1 MIGNGNGKMNRGE
14 QSDLESTRNKISKS
28 DKAVIRW
35 ILKICKS
42 QMPTLVFLIAVN
54 VVHGITSVFFANFSK
69 NVIDGATV
77 MRDTGYIVRF
87 ALALLGVVILQMTLS
102 ITRSCVSERCKG
114 RLDIVLKRHLLD
126 VIMKKDYSTVT
137 SYHTGELQNRM
148 FNDVNIV
155 TDGFTKIL
163 PQGVFFVTKLAS
175 SLIYLIVLDR
185 VFALVFLI
193 GGCIVFAVTQ
203 LFRKQL
209 KALHKK
215 VQETEGKTRS
225 FVQEIVSN
233 LLVVKAFSVE
243 DKMQKQTDELQEDN
257 FTAKI
262 KRRNFSIFANTGL
275 NTVFSVGTVFAVAF
289 GAWRLLTGGMTYG
302 DVTAMIQLVNQVQS
316 PFASLSGVMP
326 QYFSMIASAERLM
339 EIDAI
344 KDEKQ
349 INESLIDVEDTY
361 KNLVAISFDN
371 ISFKYDRDIIFD
383 NTSFSVKKGDFVAIM
398 GISGIGK
405 STLLKLLLGV
415 FTAQSGEIKLKTSK
429 GDIPVDKNTRR
440 LFSYVPQGNMVI
452 SGTIRDNLTF
462 INDDVTE
469 KEIQNAIEVS
479 CAKQFIDE
487 LPMGMETVIGEKGL
501 GLSEGQ
507 IQRLAIARS
516 LLSKSPI
523 LLLDEATS
531 ALDEK
536 TEKQFLTNLRQLDD
550 MTCIIVSHKKAA
562 IEICN
567 KNIQIINGKIVEG

>member
-1 MIGNGNGKMNRGE
+1 MESKSNR
-14 QSDLESTRNKISKS
+14 ISKS
-28 DKAVIRW
+28 DKAVIKW

-42 QMPTLVFLIAVN
+42 QIPTLAFLIAVN
-54 VVHGITSVFFANFSK
+54 IIHGVTSVFFANFSK

-77 MRDTGYIVRF
+77 MKDTGYIIKF
-87 ALALLGVVILQMTLS
+87 ALALLGVVILQMSLS
-102 ITRSCVSERCKG
+102 IIRSCVSERCKG
-114 RLDIVLKRHLLD
+114 RLDIVLKHHLLD

-163 PQGVFFVTKLAS
+163 PQGIFFVTKLAS
-175 SLIYLIVLDR
+175 SLIYLIVLDKI
-185 VFALVFLI
+185 FALVFLI

-225 FVQEIVSN
+225 FIQETVSN

-243 DKMQKQTDELQEDN
+243 DKIQEQTDKLQEDN
-257 FTAKI
+257 FIAKI
-262 KRRNFSIFANTGL
+262 KRRNFSIYANTGL

-289 GAWRLLTGGMTYG
+289 GAWRILTGGMTYG

-316 PFASLSGVMP
+316 PFASLSGIMP

-339 EIDAI
+339 EIDSI
-344 KDEKQ
+344 KEENQ
-349 INESLIDVEDTY
+349 INECPIDVDKTY
-361 KNLVAISFDN
+361 KELREISFEN

-383 NTSFSVKKGDFVAIM
+383 NTSLTVKKGDFVAIT

-415 FTAQSGEIKLKTSK
+415 FNAQSGCITLKTTD
-429 GDIPVDKNTRR
+429 GEIAVDKNTRR
-440 LFSYVPQGNMVI
+440 LFSYVPQGNMVV
-452 SGTIRDNLTF
+452 SGTIRENLTF

-469 KEIQNAIEVS
+469 DEIAQAVEVS

-487 LPMGMETVIGEKGL
+487 LPRGLETVIGEKGL

-516 LLSKSPI
+516 LLSKAPV

-536 TEKQFLTNLRQLDD
+536 TEKQFLTNLRQLEN

-567 KNIQIINGKIVEG
+567 KNIRIKNGKIIEG

>member
-1 MIGNGNGKMNRGE
+1 MESKSNR
-14 QSDLESTRNKISKS
+14 ISKS
-28 DKAVIRW
+28 DKAVIKW

-42 QMPTLVFLIAVN
+42 QIPTLAFLIAVN
-54 VVHGITSVFFANFSK
+54 IIHGVTSVFFANFSK

-77 MRDTGYIVRF
+77 MKDTGYIIKF
-87 ALALLGVVILQMTLS
+87 ALALLGVVILQMSLS
-102 ITRSCVSERCKG
+102 IIRSCVSERCKG
-114 RLDIVLKRHLLD
+114 RLDIVLKHHLLD

-163 PQGVFFVTKLAS
+163 PQGIFFVTKLVS
-175 SLIYLIVLDR
+175 SLIYLIVLDKI
-185 VFALVFLI
+185 FALVFLI

-225 FVQEIVSN
+225 FIQETVSN

-243 DKMQKQTDELQEDN
+243 DKIQEQTDKLQEDN
-257 FTAKI
+257 FIAKI
-262 KRRNFSIFANTGL
+262 KRRNFSIYANTGL

-289 GAWRLLTGGMTYG
+289 GAWRILTGGMTYG

-316 PFASLSGVMP
+316 PFASLSGIMP

-339 EIDAI
+339 EIDSI
-344 KDEKQ
+344 KEENQ
-349 INESLIDVEDTY
+349 INECPIDVDKTY
-361 KNLVAISFDN
+361 KELREISFEN

-383 NTSFSVKKGDFVAIM
+383 NTSLTVKKGDFVAIT

-415 FTAQSGEIKLKTSK
+415 FTAQSGCITLKTTDSE
-429 GDIPVDKNTRR
+429 IAVDKNTRR
-440 LFSYVPQGNMVI
+440 LFSYVPQGNMVV
-452 SGTIRDNLTF
+452 SGTIRENLTF

-469 KEIQNAIEVS
+469 DEIAQAVEVS

-487 LPMGMETVIGEKGL
+487 LPRGLETVIGEKGL

-516 LLSKSPI
+516 LLSKAPI

-536 TEKQFLTNLRQLDD
+536 TEKQFLTNLRQLEN

-567 KNIQIINGKIVEG
+567 KNIQIKNGKIIEG

>member
-1 MIGNGNGKMNRGE
+1 MESKSNR
-14 QSDLESTRNKISKS
+14 ISKS
-28 DKAVIRW
+28 DKAVIKW

-42 QMPTLVFLIAVN
+42 QIPTLAFLIAVN
-54 VVHGITSVFFANFSK
+54 IIHGVTSVFFANFSK

-77 MRDTGYIVRF
+77 MKDTGYIIKF
-87 ALALLGVVILQMTLS
+87 ALALLGVVILQMSLS
-102 ITRSCVSERCKG
+102 IIRSCVSERCKG
-114 RLDIVLKRHLLD
+114 RLDIVLKHHLLD

-163 PQGVFFVTKLAS
+163 PQGIFFVTKLVS
-175 SLIYLIVLDR
+175 SLIYLIVLDKI
-185 VFALVFLI
+185 FALVFLI

-225 FVQEIVSN
+225 FIQETVSN

-243 DKMQKQTDELQEDN
+243 DKIQEQTDKLQEDN
-257 FTAKI
+257 FIAKI
-262 KRRNFSIFANTGL
+262 KRRNFSIYANTGL

-289 GAWRLLTGGMTYG
+289 GAWRILTGGMTYG

-316 PFASLSGVMP
+316 PFASLSGIMP

-339 EIDAI
+339 EIDSI
-344 KDEKQ
+344 KEENH
-349 INESLIDVEDTY
+349 INECPIDVDKTY
-361 KNLVAISFDN
+361 KELREISFKN

-383 NTSFSVKKGDFVAIM
+383 NTSLTVKKGDFVAIT

-415 FTAQSGEIKLKTSK
+415 FNAQNGCITLKTA
-429 GDIPVDKNTRR
+429 DNEIAVDKNTRR
-440 LFSYVPQGNMVI
+440 LFSYVPQGNMVV
-452 SGTIRDNLTF
+452 SGTIRENLTF

-469 KEIQNAIEVS
+469 DEIAQAVEVS

-487 LPMGMETVIGEKGL
+487 LPRGLETVIGEKGL

-516 LLSKSPI
+516 LLSKAPI

-536 TEKQFLTNLRQLDD
+536 TEKQFLTNLRQLEN

-567 KNIQIINGKIVEG
+567 KNIRIKNGKIIEG

>member
-1 MIGNGNGKMNRGE
+1 MESKSNR
-14 QSDLESTRNKISKS
+14 ISKS
-28 DKAVIRW
+28 DKAVIKW

-42 QMPTLVFLIAVN
+42 QIPTLAFLIAVN
-54 VVHGITSVFFANFSK
+54 IIHGVTSVFFANFSK

-77 MRDTGYIVRF
+77 MKDTGYIIKF
-87 ALALLGVVILQMTLS
+87 ALALLGVVILQMSLS
-102 ITRSCVSERCKG
+102 IIRSCVSERCKG
-114 RLDIVLKRHLLD
+114 RLDIVLKHHLLD

-163 PQGVFFVTKLAS
+163 PQGIFFVTKLVS
-175 SLIYLIVLDR
+175 SLIYLIVLDKI
-185 VFALVFLI
+185 FALVFLI

-225 FVQEIVSN
+225 FIQETVSN

-243 DKMQKQTDELQEDN
+243 DKIQEQTDKLQEDN
-257 FTAKI
+257 FIAKI
-262 KRRNFSIFANTGL
+262 KRRNFSIYANTGL

-289 GAWRLLTGGMTYG
+289 GAWRILTGGMTYG

-316 PFASLSGVMP
+316 PFASLSGIMP

-339 EIDAI
+339 EIDSI
-344 KDEKQ
+344 KEENQ
-349 INESLIDVEDTY
+349 INECPINVDKTY
-361 KNLVAISFDN
+361 KDLREISFEN

-383 NTSFSVKKGDFVAIM
+383 NTSLTVKKGDFVAIT

-415 FTAQSGEIKLKTSK
+415 FNAQRGCITLKTA
-429 GDIPVDKNTRR
+429 DNEIAVDKNTRR
-440 LFSYVPQGNMVI
+440 LFSYVPQGNMVV
-452 SGTIRDNLTF
+452 SGTIRENLTF

-469 KEIQNAIEVS
+469 DEIAQAVEVS

-487 LPMGMETVIGEKGL
+487 LPRGLETVIGEKGL

-516 LLSKSPI
+516 LLSKAPI

-536 TEKQFLTNLRQLDD
+536 TEKQFLTNLRQLEN

-567 KNIQIINGKIVEG
+567 KNIRIKNGKIIEG

>member
-1 MIGNGNGKMNRGE
+1 MESKSNR
-14 QSDLESTRNKISKS
+14 ISKS
-28 DKAVIRW
+28 DKAVIKW

-42 QMPTLVFLIAVN
+42 QIPTLAFLIAVN
-54 VVHGITSVFFANFSK
+54 IIHGVTSVFFANFSK

-77 MRDTGYIVRF
+77 MKDTGYIIKF
-87 ALALLGVVILQMTLS
+87 ALALLGVVILQMSLS
-102 ITRSCVSERCKG
+102 IIRSCVSERCKG
-114 RLDIVLKRHLLD
+114 RLDIVLKHHLLD

-163 PQGVFFVTKLAS
+163 PQGIFFVTKLAS
-175 SLIYLIVLDR
+175 SLIYLIVLDKI
-185 VFALVFLI
+185 FALVFLI

-225 FVQEIVSN
+225 FIQETVSN

-243 DKMQKQTDELQEDN
+243 DKIQEQTDKLQEEN
-257 FTAKI
+257 FIAKI
-262 KRRNFSIFANTGL
+262 KRRNFSIYANTGL

-289 GAWRLLTGGMTYG
+289 GAWRILTGGMTYG

-316 PFASLSGVMP
+316 PFASLSGIMP

-339 EIDAI
+339 EIDSI
-344 KDEKQ
+344 KEENQ
-349 INESLIDVEDTY
+349 INECPIDVDKTY
-361 KNLVAISFDN
+361 KELREISFEN

-383 NTSFSVKKGDFVAIM
+383 NTSLTLKKGDFVAIT

-415 FTAQSGEIKLKTSK
+415 FNAQSGCITLKTTD
-429 GDIPVDKNTRR
+429 GEIAVDKNTRR
-440 LFSYVPQGNMVI
+440 LFSYVPQGNMVV
-452 SGTIRDNLTF
+452 SGTIRENLTF

-469 KEIQNAIEVS
+469 DEIAQAVEVS
-479 CAKQFIDE
+479 CVKQFIDE
-487 LPMGMETVIGEKGL
+487 LPRGLETVIGEKGL

-516 LLSKSPI
+516 LLSKAPV

-536 TEKQFLTNLRQLDD
+536 TEKQFLTNLRQLEN

-562 IEICN
+562 IQICN
-567 KNIQIINGKIVEG
+567 KNIQIKNGKIIEG

>member
-1 MIGNGNGKMNRGE
+1 MESKSNR
-14 QSDLESTRNKISKS
+14 ISKS
-28 DKAVIRW
+28 DKAVIKW

-42 QMPTLVFLIAVN
+42 QIPTLAFLIAVN
-54 VVHGITSVFFANFSK
+54 IIHGVTSVFFANFSK

-77 MRDTGYIVRF
+77 MKDTGYIIKF
-87 ALALLGVVILQMTLS
+87 ALALLGVVILQMSLS
-102 ITRSCVSERCKG
+102 IIRSCVSERCKG
-114 RLDIVLKRHLLD
+114 RLDIVLKHHLLD

-163 PQGVFFVTKLAS
+163 PQGIFFVTKLAS
-175 SLIYLIVLDR
+175 SLIYLIVLDKI
-185 VFALVFLI
+185 FALVFLI

-225 FVQEIVSN
+225 FIQETVSN

-243 DKMQKQTDELQEDN
+243 DKIQEQTDKLQEEN
-257 FTAKI
+257 FIAKI
-262 KRRNFSIFANTGL
+262 KRRNFSIYANTGL

-289 GAWRLLTGGMTYG
+289 GAWRIFTGGMTYG

-316 PFASLSGVMP
+316 PFASLSGIMP

-339 EIDAI
+339 EIDSI
-344 KDEKQ
+344 KEENQ
-349 INESLIDVEDTY
+349 INECPINVDKTY
-361 KNLVAISFDN
+361 KELREISFEN

-383 NTSFSVKKGDFVAIM
+383 NTSLTIKKGDFVAIT

-415 FTAQSGEIKLKTSK
+415 FNAQSGCITLKTTDSE
-429 GDIPVDKNTRR
+429 IAVDKNTRR
-440 LFSYVPQGNMVI
+440 LFSYVPQGNMVV
-452 SGTIRDNLTF
+452 SGTIRENLTF

-469 KEIQNAIEVS
+469 DEIAQAVEVS

-487 LPMGMETVIGEKGL
+487 LPRGLETVIGEKGL

-516 LLSKSPI
+516 LLSKAPI

-536 TEKQFLTNLRQLDD
+536 TEKQFLTNLRQLEN

-567 KNIQIINGKIVEG
+567 KNIQIKNGKIIEG

>member
-1 MIGNGNGKMNRGE
+1 MESKSNR
-14 QSDLESTRNKISKS
+14 ISKS
-28 DKAVIRW
+28 DKAVIKW

-42 QMPTLVFLIAVN
+42 QIPTLAFLIAVN
-54 VVHGITSVFFANFSK
+54 IIHGVTSVFFANFSK

-77 MRDTGYIVRF
+77 MKDTGYIIKF
-87 ALALLGVVILQMTLS
+87 ALALLGVVILQMSLS
-102 ITRSCVSERCKG
+102 IIRSCVSERCKG
-114 RLDIVLKRHLLD
+114 RLDIVLKHHLLD

-163 PQGVFFVTKLAS
+163 PQGIFFVTKLAS
-175 SLIYLIVLDR
+175 SLIYLIVLDKI
-185 VFALVFLI
+185 FALVFLI
-193 GGCIVFAVTQ
+193 GGCVVFAVTQ

-225 FVQEIVSN
+225 FIQETVSN

-243 DKMQKQTDELQEDN
+243 DKIQEQTDKLQEEN
-257 FTAKI
+257 FIAKI
-262 KRRNFSIFANTGL
+262 KRRNFSIYANTGL

-289 GAWRLLTGGMTYG
+289 GAWRILTGGMTYG

-316 PFASLSGVMP
+316 PFASLSGIMP

-339 EIDAI
+339 EIDSI
-344 KDEKQ
+344 KEENQ
-349 INESLIDVEDTY
+349 INECPIDVDKTY
-361 KNLVAISFDN
+361 KELREISFEN

-383 NTSFSVKKGDFVAIM
+383 NTSLTIKKGDFVAIT

-415 FTAQSGEIKLKTSK
+415 FNAQSGCITLKTTD
-429 GDIPVDKNTRR
+429 GEIAVDKNTRR
-440 LFSYVPQGNMVI
+440 LFSYVPQGNMVV
-452 SGTIRDNLTF
+452 SGTIRENLTF

-469 KEIQNAIEVS
+469 DEIAQAVEVS

-487 LPMGMETVIGEKGL
+487 LPRGLETVIGEKGL

-516 LLSKSPI
+516 LLSKAPI

-536 TEKQFLTNLRQLDD
+536 TEKQFLTNLRQLEN

-567 KNIQIINGKIVEG
+567 KNIQIKNGKIIEG

>member
-1 MIGNGNGKMNRGE
+1 MESKSNR
-14 QSDLESTRNKISKS
+14 ISKS
-28 DKAVIRW
+28 DKAVIKW

-42 QMPTLVFLIAVN
+42 QIPTLAFLIAVN
-54 VVHGITSVFFANFSK
+54 IIHGVTSVFFANFSK

-77 MRDTGYIVRF
+77 MKDTGYIIKF
-87 ALALLGVVILQMTLS
+87 ALALLGVVILQMSLS
-102 ITRSCVSERCKG
+102 IIRSCVSERCKG
-114 RLDIVLKRHLLD
+114 RLDIVLKHHLLD
-126 VIMKKDYSTVT
+126 VKMKKDYSTVT

-163 PQGVFFVTKLAS
+163 PQGIFFVTKLAS
-175 SLIYLIVLDR
+175 SLIYLIVLDKI
-185 VFALVFLI
+185 FALVFLI

-225 FVQEIVSN
+225 FIQEAVSN

-243 DKMQKQTDELQEDN
+243 DKIQEQTDKLQEDN
-257 FTAKI
+257 FIAKI
-262 KRRNFSIFANTGL
+262 KRRNFSIYANTGL

-289 GAWRLLTGGMTYG
+289 GAWRILTGGMTYG

-316 PFASLSGVMP
+316 PFASLSGIMP

-339 EIDAI
+339 EIDSI
-344 KDEKQ
+344 KEENQ
-349 INESLIDVEDTY
+349 INECPINVDKTY
-361 KNLVAISFDN
+361 KELREISFEN

-383 NTSFSVKKGDFVAIM
+383 NTSLTIKKGDFVAIT

-415 FTAQSGEIKLKTSK
+415 FNAQSGCITLKTTDSE
-429 GDIPVDKNTRR
+429 IAVDKNTRR
-440 LFSYVPQGNMVI
+440 LFSYVPQGNMVV
-452 SGTIRDNLTF
+452 SGTIRENLTF

-469 KEIQNAIEVS
+469 DEIAQAVEVS

-487 LPMGMETVIGEKGL
+487 LPRGLETVIGEKGL

-516 LLSKSPI
+516 LLSKAPI

-536 TEKQFLTNLRQLDD
+536 TEKQFLTNLRQLEN

-567 KNIQIINGKIVEG
+567 KNIQIKNGKIIEG

>member
-1 MIGNGNGKMNRGE
+1 MESKSNR
-14 QSDLESTRNKISKS
+14 ISKS
-28 DKAVIRW
+28 DKAVIKW

-42 QMPTLVFLIAVN
+42 QIPTLAFLIAVN
-54 VVHGITSVFFANFSK
+54 IIHGVTSVFFANFSK

-77 MRDTGYIVRF
+77 MKDTGYIIKF
-87 ALALLGVVILQMTLS
+87 ALALLGVVILQMSLS
-102 ITRSCVSERCKG
+102 IIRSCVSERCKG
-114 RLDIVLKRHLLD
+114 RLDIVLKHHLLD

-163 PQGVFFVTKLAS
+163 PQGIFFVTKLVS
-175 SLIYLIVLDR
+175 SLIYLIVLDKI
-185 VFALVFLI
+185 FALVFLI

-225 FVQEIVSN
+225 FIQETVSN

-243 DKMQKQTDELQEDN
+243 DKIQEQTDKLQEEN
-257 FTAKI
+257 FIAKI
-262 KRRNFSIFANTGL
+262 KRRNFSIYANTGL

-289 GAWRLLTGGMTYG
+289 GAWRILTGGMTYG

-316 PFASLSGVMP
+316 PFASLSGIMP

-339 EIDAI
+339 EIDSI
-344 KDEKQ
+344 KEENQ
-349 INESLIDVEDTY
+349 INECPIDVDKTY
-361 KNLVAISFDN
+361 KELREISFKN

-383 NTSFSVKKGDFVAIM
+383 NTSLTLKKGDFVAIT

-415 FTAQSGEIKLKTSK
+415 FNAQSGCITLKTTD
-429 GDIPVDKNTRR
+429 GEIAVDKNTRR
-440 LFSYVPQGNMVI
+440 LFSYVPQGNMVV
-452 SGTIRDNLTF
+452 SGTIRENLTF

-469 KEIQNAIEVS
+469 DEIAQAVEVS

-487 LPMGMETVIGEKGL
+487 LPRGLETVIGEKGL

-516 LLSKSPI
+516 LLSKAPI

-536 TEKQFLTNLRQLDD
+536 TEKQFLTNLRQLEN

-567 KNIQIINGKIVEG
+567 KNIRIKNGKIIEG

>member
-1 MIGNGNGKMNRGE
+1 MESKSNR
-14 QSDLESTRNKISKS
+14 ISKS
-28 DKAVIRW
+28 DKAVIKW

-42 QMPTLVFLIAVN
+42 QIPTLAFLIAVN
-54 VVHGITSVFFANFSK
+54 IIHGVTSVFFANFSK

-77 MRDTGYIVRF
+77 MKDTGYIIKF
-87 ALALLGVVILQMTLS
+87 ALALLGVVILQMSLS
-102 ITRSCVSERCKG
+102 IIRSCVSERCKG
-114 RLDIVLKRHLLD
+114 RLDIVLKHHLLD

-163 PQGVFFVTKLAS
+163 PQGIFFVTKLAS
-175 SLIYLIVLDR
+175 SLIYLIVLDKI
-185 VFALVFLI
+185 FALVFLI

-225 FVQEIVSN
+225 FIQETVSN

-243 DKMQKQTDELQEDN
+243 DKIQEQTDKLQEEN
-257 FTAKI
+257 FIAKI
-262 KRRNFSIFANTGL
+262 KRRNFSIYANTGL

-289 GAWRLLTGGMTYG
+289 GAWRILTGGMTYG

-316 PFASLSGVMP
+316 PFASLSGIMP

-339 EIDAI
+339 EIDSI
-344 KDEKQ
+344 KEENQ
-349 INESLIDVEDTY
+349 INECPINVDKTY
-361 KNLVAISFDN
+361 KDLREISFEN

-383 NTSFSVKKGDFVAIM
+383 NTSLTVKKGDFVAIT

-415 FTAQSGEIKLKTSK
+415 FNAQSGCITLKTTD
-429 GDIPVDKNTRR
+429 GEIAVDKNTRR
-440 LFSYVPQGNMVI
+440 LFSYVPQGNMVV
-452 SGTIRDNLTF
+452 SGTIRENLTF

-469 KEIQNAIEVS
+469 DEIAQAVEVS

-487 LPMGMETVIGEKGL
+487 LPRGLETVIGEKGL

-516 LLSKSPI
+516 LLSKAPI

-536 TEKQFLTNLRQLDD
+536 TEKQFLTNLRQLEN

-567 KNIQIINGKIVEG
+567 KNIQIKNGKIIEG

>member
-1 MIGNGNGKMNRGE
+1 MESKSNR
-14 QSDLESTRNKISKS
+14 ISKS
-28 DKAVIRW
+28 DKAVIKW

-42 QMPTLVFLIAVN
+42 QIPTLAFLIAVN
-54 VVHGITSVFFANFSK
+54 IIHGVTSVFFANFSK

-77 MRDTGYIVRF
+77 MKDTGYIIKF
-87 ALALLGVVILQMTLS
+87 ALALLGVVILQMSLS
-102 ITRSCVSERCKG
+102 IIRSCVSERCKG
-114 RLDIVLKRHLLD
+114 RLDIVLKHHLLD

-163 PQGVFFVTKLAS
+163 PQGIFFVTKLVS

-185 VFALVFLI
+185 IFALVFFI

-225 FVQEIVSN
+225 FIQETVSN

-243 DKMQKQTDELQEDN
+243 DKIQEQTDKLQEDN
-257 FTAKI
+257 FIAKI
-262 KRRNFSIFANTGL
+262 KRRNFSIYANTGL

-289 GAWRLLTGGMTYG
+289 GAWRILTGGMTYG

-316 PFASLSGVMP
+316 PFASLSGIMP

-339 EIDAI
+339 EIDSI
-344 KDEKQ
+344 KEENQ
-349 INESLIDVEDTY
+349 INECPIDVDKTY
-361 KNLVAISFDN
+361 KELREISFEN

-383 NTSFSVKKGDFVAIM
+383 NTSLTVKKGDFVAIT

-415 FTAQSGEIKLKTSK
+415 FNAQSGCITLKTT
-429 GDIPVDKNTRR
+429 DNEIAVDKNTRR
-440 LFSYVPQGNMVI
+440 LFSYVPQGNMVV
-452 SGTIRDNLTF
+452 SGTIRENLTF

-469 KEIQNAIEVS
+469 DEIAQAVEVS

-487 LPMGMETVIGEKGL
+487 LPRGLETVIGEKGL

-516 LLSKSPI
+516 LLSKAPI

-536 TEKQFLTNLRQLDD
+536 TEKQFLTNLRQLEN

-567 KNIQIINGKIVEG
+567 KNIRIKNGKIIEG

>member
-1 MIGNGNGKMNRGE
+1 MESKSNR
-14 QSDLESTRNKISKS
+14 ISKS
-28 DKAVIRW
+28 DKAVIKW

-42 QMPTLVFLIAVN
+42 QIPTLAFLIAVN
-54 VVHGITSVFFANFSK
+54 IIHGVTSVFFANFSK

-77 MRDTGYIVRF
+77 MKDTGYIIKF
-87 ALALLGVVILQMTLS
+87 ALALLGVVILQMSLS
-102 ITRSCVSERCKG
+102 IIRSCVSERCKG
-114 RLDIVLKRHLLD
+114 RLDIVLKHHLLD

-163 PQGVFFVTKLAS
+163 PQGIFFVTKLVS
-175 SLIYLIVLDR
+175 SLIYLIVLDKI
-185 VFALVFLI
+185 FALVFLI

-225 FVQEIVSN
+225 FIQETVSN

-243 DKMQKQTDELQEDN
+243 DKIQEQTDKLQEDN
-257 FTAKI
+257 FIAKI
-262 KRRNFSIFANTGL
+262 KRRNFSIYANTGL

-289 GAWRLLTGGMTYG
+289 GAWRILTGGMTYG

-316 PFASLSGVMP
+316 PFASLSGIMP

-339 EIDAI
+339 EIDSI
-344 KDEKQ
+344 KEENQ
-349 INESLIDVEDTY
+349 INECPIDVDKTY
-361 KNLVAISFDN
+361 KELREISFEN

-383 NTSFSVKKGDFVAIM
+383 NTSLTVKKGDFVAIT

-415 FTAQSGEIKLKTSK
+415 FTAQSGCITLKTA
-429 GDIPVDKNTRR
+429 DNEIAVDKNTRR
-440 LFSYVPQGNMVI
+440 LFSYVPQGNMVV
-452 SGTIRDNLTF
+452 SGTIRENLTF
-462 INDDVTE
+462 INNDVTE
-469 KEIQNAIEVS
+469 DEIAQAVEVS

-487 LPMGMETVIGEKGL
+487 LPRGLETVIGEKGL

-516 LLSKSPI
+516 LLSKAPV

-536 TEKQFLTNLRQLDD
+536 TEKQFLTNLRQLEN

-567 KNIQIINGKIVEG
+567 KNIQIKNGKIIEG

>member
-1 MIGNGNGKMNRGE
+1 MEN
-14 QSDLESTRNKISKS
+14 TTNKINKS

-35 ILKICKS
+35 ILKVCKR
-42 QMPTLVFLIAVN
+42 QIPTLVFLIAVN
-54 VVHGITSVFFANFSK
+54 VIHGVTSVMFANFSK

-77 MRDTGYIVRF
+77 YHDVNHIVKF
-87 ALALLGVVILQMTLS
+87 ALALLGVVILQTTLS

-114 RLDIVLKRHLLD
+114 RLDIELKRHLLN
-126 VIMKKDYSTVT
+126 VIMRKDYSVVT

-148 FNDVNIV
+148 FNDVNVV
-155 TDGFTKIL
+155 TESFTRIL
-163 PQGVFFVTKLAS
+163 PQGIFFCTKLLS
-175 SLIYLIVLDR
+175 SLIYLIVIDK
-185 VFALVFLI
+185 VFALVFVI
-193 GGCIVFAVTQ
+193 GGCVVFTVTQ

-209 KALHKK
+209 KQLHKR

-225 FVQEIVSN
+225 FIQEIVSN

-243 DKMQKQTDELQEDN
+243 DKIQKETDELQEEN
-257 FTAKI
+257 FSAKI
-262 KRRNFSIFANTGL
+262 KRRNFGIFANTGL
-275 NTVFSVGTVFAVAF
+275 NSVFSIGTVFAVAF
-289 GAWRLLTGGMTYG
+289 GAWRLLNNLMTYG
-302 DVTAMIQLVNQVQS
+302 TVTAMLQLVNQVQS

-326 QYFSMIASAERLM
+326 QYFSMIASAERLIEIDSIKDEICVNDN
-339 EIDAI
+339 EIDA
-344 KDEKQ
+344 
-349 INESLIDVEDTY
+349 NDTY
-361 KNLVAISFDN
+361 NKMSEILFDH

-383 NTSFSVKKGDFVAIM
+383 NTSFSVNKGDFVAIM

-415 FTAQSGEIKLKTSK
+415 FNAQNGEILLKTSD
-429 GDIPVDKNTRR
+429 GNIPIDKNTRR

-462 INDDVTE
+462 INDCATDE
-469 KEIQNAIEVS
+469 EIEEAVRIS

-487 LPMGMETVIGEKGL
+487 LPSGIDTMIGEKGM

-531 ALDEK
+531 ALDEE
-536 TEKQFLTNLRQLDD
+536 TEKQFLTNLRELDNV
-550 MTCIIVSHKKAA
+550 TCIIVSHKKAA
-562 IEICN
+562 IEICD